1 MSVVIRLSRCDNK
14 ERDDVISIRRRMN
27 GGLLV
32 RYVDANLPRNVWISD
47 KTYSEVM
54 HYLQRIFAGLNM
66 EIDPFKGLQLD
77 VPGYP
82 LVFYHVPDLSSEVVT
97 RIMETIREWIIS
109 PPSSF
114 FQ

>member
-1 MSVVIRLSRCDNK
+1 MSVTIRLTRCDNK
-14 ERDDVISIRRRMN
+14 ERDDVILIRRRMT

-32 RYVDANLPRNVWISD
+32 RFVDANLPRNVWICD
-47 KTYSEVM
+47 KSYNELM
-54 HYLQRIFAGLNM
+54 DYLQRIFAGLND
-66 EIDPFKGLQLD
+66 IDPFKGVQLD

-82 LVFYHVPDLSSEVVT
+82 LVYHRVSDVTPDVVA
-97 RIMETIREWIIS
+97 RILETVREWIIS

>member
-1 MSVVIRLSRCDNK
+1 MSVSIRLSRCDNK
-14 ERDDVISIRRRMN
+14 ERDDVITIRRRMN

-32 RYVDANLPRNVWISD
+32 RFVDANLPRNVWVSD
-47 KTYSEVM
+47 KSYNEVM
-54 HYLQRIFAGLNM
+54 DYLQRVFAGLND
-66 EIDPFKGLQLD
+66 IDPFKGLQLD

-82 LVFYHVPDLSSEVVT
+82 LVFYRIQDVTPEVVQ
-97 RIMETIREWIIS
+97 RIMETVREWVIS

>member
-14 ERDDVISIRRRMN
+14 ERDDVISIRRRTT
-27 GGLLV
+27 GGLLI
-32 RYVDANLPRNVWISD
+32 RFVDGTLPRHVWISD
-47 KTYSEVM
+47 KSYNEVM
-54 HYLQRIFAGLNM
+54 DYLQRIFAGLND
-66 EIDPFKGLQLD
+66 IDPFKGVQLD

-82 LVFYHVPDLSSEVVT
+82 LVYYRVSDVTPDVVA
-97 RIMETIREWIIS
+97 RILETVREWIIS

>member
-1 MSVVIRLSRCDNK
+1 MSLTIRLTRCDDK

-32 RYVDANLPRNVWISD
+32 RFVDGTLPRNVWISD
-47 KTYSEVM
+47 KSYNELM
-54 HYLQRIFAGLNM
+54 DYLQRIFAGLND
-66 EIDPFKGLQLD
+66 IDPFKGVQLD

-82 LVFYHVPDLSSEVVT
+82 LVFYRVSDVTPEVVT
-97 RIMETIREWIIS
+97 RILETVREWIIS